1 MAPHLDTEPK
11 PAAPIARQA
20 LSFALG
26 AFTQR
31 RINRILDLAGH
42 APRLGWPGPSDQI
55 LAWGNGIS
63 AKRGAWVAAVTGA
76 QLLHIEDAFL
86 RSVLPGRSGHAPLG
100 LLIDPQACHFDASR
114 PSALEDLLKTQSLEC
129 PALLER
135 SAAAMAR
142 IAKHKLTKYS
152 GVPRDA
158 LCPKPGFVLVID
170 QTRGDASIE
179 KGAANAQTFQQML
192 AAARAEHPTAHI
204 VIKTHPETQL
214 GYRAGHFSAEALDDD
229 MELLTHAIAPQDLFV
244 AARAVYTVTSQ
255 MGFEAIWAGHRPV
268 VFGQPFY
275 AGWGL
280 TRDVQPI
287 HRRGRSLT
295 AAQLFAGA
303 MMLYPKWYDPCRDR
317 LCNLEH
323 VLDQLEAE
331 TRAWRD
337 DHAGW
342 EARGISLWKR
352 QPLQK
357 FFGRHRPL
365 RFQSKPGSHHP
376 AMAWGAGPHPDGAH
390 HLEDG
395 FLRSKGLGAQL
406 VAPLSLVLDRAGIY
420 FDPNRPSDLETM
432 IANSL
437 HLSAQERQRA
447 AELQN
452 RLITGSIS
460 KYNPPPSTALS
471 LPPGRRILVPGQ
483 VEDDASVRLGTR
495 DICTNLALLR
505 STREQ
510 NPDAIVI
517 YKPHPDVEAG
527 LRPGALSE
535 ATGYCD
541 IIAADCDPISLIN
554 QVDEVWTMTSLLGFE
569 ALIRGKAITC
579 LGLPFYSGWGLTHD
593 RHELQRR
600 QARPDILGLI
610 HACLIEYPRYF
621 DPMSKLPCPPEVVI
635 ERLAA
640 AADLPQAWYLRPLAK
655 IQGVFASQAHLWRNM
670 R

>member
-1 MAPHLDTEPK
+1 
-11 PAAPIARQA
+11 
-20 LSFALG
+20 
-26 AFTQR
+26 
-31 RINRILDLAGH
+31 
-42 APRLGWPGPSDQI
+42 
-55 LAWGNGIS
+55 
-63 AKRGAWVAAVTGA
+63 
-76 QLLHIEDAFL
+76 
-86 RSVLPGRSGHAPLG
+86 
-100 LLIDPQACHFDASR
+100 
-114 PSALEDLLKTQSLEC
+114 
-129 PALLER
+129 
-135 SAAAMAR
+135 
-142 IAKHKLTKYS
+142 
-152 GVPRDA
+152 
-158 LCPKPGFVLVID
+158 
-170 QTRGDASIE
+170 
-179 KGAANAQTFQQML
+179 
-192 AAARAEHPTAHI
+192 
-204 VIKTHPETQL
+204 
-214 GYRAGHFSAEALDDD
+214 
-229 MELLTHAIAPQDLFV
+229 
-244 AARAVYTVTSQ
+244 
-255 MGFEAIWAGHRPV
+255 
-268 VFGQPFY
+268 
-275 AGWGL
+275 
-280 TRDVQPI
+280 
-287 HRRGRSLT
+287 
-295 AAQLFAGA
+295 

-406 VAPLSLVLDRAGIY
+406 VPPLSLVLDRAGIY

-640 AADLPQAWYLRPLAK
+640 AADLPQAWYLPPLAK